1 MRFATLGSLLTGH
14 REPSF
19 IAPAASASEAVRQ
32 LQRSDV
38 RAVVVI
44 RDAPPVRIVSDL
56 HIVESVVARRR
67 DPDTLT
73 ALELSVPTESFER
86 TTTLDIAWNRVKD
99 KSLPWVAVRDGN
111 LVIALVSR
119 TQMLEWVVRSQ
130 EDEVDC
136 AINAVKHLALSNRR
150 HG

>member
-19 IAPAASASEAVRQ
+19 IAPAASALEAVRQ
-32 LQRSDV
+32 LQRSEV

-44 RDAPPVRIVSDL
+44 NDAPPVRIVSDL
-56 HIVESVVARRR
+56 HIVESVVAGRR

-99 KSLPWVAVRDGN
+99 RSLPWVAVRDGDR
-111 LVIALVSR
+111 VIALVSR
-119 TQMLEWVVRSQ
+119 TEMLEWVVRSQ

>member
-44 RDAPPVRIVSDL
+44 HDAPPVRIVSDL

-73 ALELSVPTESFER
+73 ALELSVPTESFDR

>member
-1 MRFATLGSLLTGH
+1 MRFATLGSLLTG
-14 REPSF
+14 RRGPSF
-19 IAPAASASEAVRQ
+19 IAPAASALEAVRQ

-44 RDAPPVRIVSDL
+44 HDAPPVRIVSDL

-73 ALELSVPTESFER
+73 ALELSVPTESFDR

>member
-1 MRFATLGSLLTGH
+1 MRFATLGSLLTGR

-19 IAPAASASEAVRQ
+19 ISPAASAREAVRQ
-32 LQRSDV
+32 LQQSNV

-44 RDAPPVRIVSDL
+44 HNAPPVRIVSDL
-56 HIVESVVARRR
+56 HIVESVVARRC

-86 TTTLDIAWNRVKD
+86 TTTLDIAWNSVKD

-111 LVIALVSR
+111 RVIALVSR
-119 TQMLEWVVRSQ
+119 AEMLEWVVRSQ

-136 AINAVKHLALSNRR
+136 AINAVKRLAFANRR
-150 HG
+150 PG

>member
-19 IAPAASASEAVRQ
+19 IAPAASALEAVRQ
-32 LQRSDV
+32 LQRSEV
-38 RAVVVI
+38 RGVAVI
-44 RDAPPVRIVSDL
+44 NDAPPVRIVSDL
-56 HIVESVVARRR
+56 HIVESVVAGRR

-99 KSLPWVAVRDGN
+99 RSLPWVAVRDGDR
-111 LVIALVSR
+111 VIALVSR
-119 TQMLEWVVRSQ
+119 TEMLEWVVRSQ

-150 HG
+150 RG

>member
-44 RDAPPVRIVSDL
+44 HDAPPVRIVSDL
-56 HIVESVVARRR
+56 HIVESVVARGR

-136 AINAVKHLALSNRR
+136 AINAVKHFALSNRR

>member
-44 RDAPPVRIVSDL
+44 HDAPPVRIVSDL

>member
-1 MRFATLGSLLTGH
+1 LLTGH

-44 RDAPPVRIVSDL
+44 HDAPPVRIVSDL
-56 HIVESVVARRR
+56 HIVESVVARGR

-136 AINAVKHLALSNRR
+136 AINAVKHFALSNRR

>member
-38 RAVVVI
+38 RAVVVLH
-44 RDAPPVRIVSDL
+44 DAPPVRIVSDL
-56 HIVESVVARRR
+56 HIVESVVACRR

-99 KSLPWVAVRDGN
+99 KSLPWVAVRDGK

>member
-19 IAPAASASEAVRQ
+19 IAPAASALEAVRQ
-32 LQRSDV
+32 LQRSEV

-44 RDAPPVRIVSDL
+44 NDAPPVRIVSDL
-56 HIVESVVARRR
+56 HIVESVVARGR

-136 AINAVKHLALSNRR
+136 AINAVKHFALSNRR

>member
-19 IAPAASASEAVRQ
+19 IAPAASALEAVRQ

-44 RDAPPVRIVSDL
+44 HDAPPVRIVSDL

-67 DPDTLT
+67 DPDSLT

-86 TTTLDIAWNRVKD
+86 TTTLDFAWNRVKD

-130 EDEVDC
+130 EYEVDC
-136 AINAVKHLALSNRR
+136 AINAVKHFALANRR